1 VERRQWVVLGIVL
14 VLVLLYMASL
24 GVGLSRDDGRRSL
37 SDATEGVA
45 STLEGMLGR
54 FAPRLDG
61 SRLYCNQQRIDKEFS
76 LNGNGANCNIDIK
89 VVKPIEKYRK
99 ATLAV
104 AQGNPLLTIYVRSSK
119 SDTAQTA
126 GVTMDCKAEGVTR
139 ARTRLEIIYQPDGK
153 DAGEPCWIEQ
163 KLTAKEHR
171 AGKTMPEV
179 GIVVLTD
186 PDNSQNGATLTLKH
200 VCQGCSAAQAK
211 LQLILR

>member
-1 VERRQWVVLGIVL
+1 VVLGIVL
-14 VLVLLYMASL
+14 VLVLLYLASL

-37 SDATEGVA
+37 SDATAGVA
-45 STLEGMLGR
+45 SALEGMLAG

-61 SRLYCNQQRIDKEFS
+61 SRLYCNQQRMDRAFS
-76 LNGNGANCNIDIK
+76 LNGDGANCNVDIK

-104 AQGNPLLTIYVRSSK
+104 AQADPALTVYVRSTK
-119 SDTAQTA
+119 KDAAKNRDIT
-126 GVTMDCKAEGVTR
+126 GDCNNEAIEPR
-139 ARTRLEIIYQPDGK
+139 RLEIIYKPDGE
-153 DAGEPCWIEQ
+153 DGGDCWIKQE
-163 KLTAKEHR
+163 LTAKEHR

-186 PDNSQNGATLTLKH
+186 PEDPKGATLTLRH

-211 LQLILR
+211 LQLILQ

>member
-1 VERRQWVVLGIVL
+1 MERRQWVVLGIVL
-14 VLVLLYMASL
+14 VLVLLYLASL
-24 GVGLSRDDGRRSL
+24 GVGLSRNDGRQSL
-37 SDATEGVA
+37 SDATAGVA

-61 SRLYCNQQRIDKEFS
+61 SRLYCNQQRMDRAFS
-76 LNGNGANCNIDIK
+76 LNGDGANCEIYIASK
-89 VVKPIEKYRK
+89 SSEKYRK

-104 AQGNPLLTIYVRSSK
+104 EQGNPALTIYVRSSK
-119 SDTAQTA
+119 SDTTQTA
-126 GVTMDCKAEGVTR
+126 GVTMDCKGDGVSR
-139 ARTRLEIIYQPDGK
+139 ARTRLEIIYQPEGK

-163 KLTAKEHR
+163 SLTAKEHR

-186 PDNSQNGATLTLKH
+186 ADNPKNGATLTLRN

>member
-1 VERRQWVVLGIVL
+1 VERRQWIVLGVVLL
-14 VLVLLYMASL
+14 LVLLYLASL
-24 GVGLSRDDGRRSL
+24 GAGLFRDDGRRSL

-45 STLEGMLGR
+45 SALEGMLGT

-61 SRLYCNQQRIDKEFS
+61 SRLYCNQQRIDRAFS
-76 LNGNGANCNIDIK
+76 LDGDGANCDIDIAARTS
-89 VVKPIEKYRK
+89 EKYRK
-99 ATLAV
+99 GTLAV
-104 AQGNPLLTIYVRSSK
+104 EQGNPALTIYVRSSK

-139 ARTRLEIIYQPDGK
+139 ARTRLEIIYQPDGEK
-153 DAGEPCWIEQ
+153 DAGESCWIEQ

-186 PDNSQNGATLTLKH
+186 PDNPKNGATLTLKH
-200 VCQGCSAAQAK
+200 VCQGCSVAQAK